1 MREIWSLLNT
11 RQIFDTKIQF
21 WSFFTLDWYF
31 TVSFLSDFFIVGEI
45 YSEMPVPSRKCPIG
59 WFFFLQIYTFLCKY
73 INQSKIWTKVSKI
86 SEKLIPRISFYKI
99 RAHIWQVLFWKVTW
113 THTCCQ
119 LVSLQKMPTRTT
131 LAFFRSKMASNFVE
145 KCTTYVLRRIP
156 TTLFKMFPSNIL
168 A

>member
-1 MREIWSLLNT
+1 MKQRFNFTVFYLKLAFHSFIPSWLFLSWRNLLWNT
-11 RQIFDTKIQF
+11 SSQYLDFFNKLTHF
-21 WSFFTLDWYF
+21 YVFTL
-31 TVSFLSDFFIVGEI
+31 
-45 YSEMPVPSRKCPIG
+45 
-59 WFFFLQIYTFLCKY
+59 
-73 INQSKIWTKVSKI
+73 INQSKIWSKISKI
-86 SEKLIPRISFYKI
+86 SEKLMPRISFYQI